1 MSDSFN
7 GRRGRQKGQTKDMII
22 IKDPVFAPYEIH
34 QDKNCYTLVEPGYND
49 NMVAVG
55 YYNTIDH
62 VLSTLV
68 RNCMVNKK
76 GTYTFKEYMTEYKQI
91 TENFKQALNL

>member
-7 GRRGRQKGQTKDMII
+7 GLRGRQKGQTKDMII

-55 YYNTIDH
+55 YYSSLDH

-68 RNCMVNKK
+68 RNCMVDKK
-76 GTYTFKEYMTEYKQI
+76 RTYTFKEYMDDYKQ
-91 TENFKQALNL
+91 TTKDFKQALNL

>member
-1 MSDSFN
+1 MSDLFN
-7 GRRGRQKGQTKDMII
+7 GKRGRQKGQTKDMII
-22 IKDPVFAPYEIH
+22 IKDSLFAPYEIH

-55 YYNTIDH
+55 YYNTFDH

-68 RNCMVNKK
+68 RNCIVDKK
-76 GTYTFKEYMTEYKQI
+76 KTYTFKEYMVEYKQI